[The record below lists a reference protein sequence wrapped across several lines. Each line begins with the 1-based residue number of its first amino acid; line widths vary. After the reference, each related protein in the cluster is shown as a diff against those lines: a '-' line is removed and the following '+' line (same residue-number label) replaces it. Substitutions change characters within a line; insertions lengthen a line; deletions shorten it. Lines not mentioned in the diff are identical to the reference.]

1 MQNFHLIKVLIII
14 QFLIL
19 IIQFILGMWLNLF
32 ATFNPPVFHPGMM
45 MFYPFFQ
52 NSVLM
57 AHMMVGMFLIL
68 LSLLIIIFSIINAD
82 LISFFISIIN
92 IITLLVAAFS
102 GMFFVM
108 GNFTNNVL
116 SYLMSLGF
124 IGTVITDFV
133 ILAYI
138 K

>member
-1 MQNFHLIKVLIII
+1 
-14 QFLIL
+14 
-19 IIQFILGMWLNLF
+19 
-32 ATFNPPVFHPGMM
+32 
-45 MFYPFFQ
+45 
-52 NSVLM
+52 M

>member
-1 MQNFHLIKVLIII
+1 
-14 QFLIL
+14 
-19 IIQFILGMWLNLF
+19 
-32 ATFNPPVFHPGMM
+32 
-45 MFYPFFQ
+45 
-52 NSVLM
+52 